1 MTHFLLLTSFL
12 LFTPISFGEIPRFLE
27 KESLLYKS
35 NFVEDEFG
43 KSILKKHG
51 EWKMENGCLIGTE
64 VESDGHDGSFRATVS
79 KKNSIIIEVEF
90 YFIDSL
96 EFSVA
101 MLGGGQG
108 EVAHLSRT
116 HMWHRV
122 KAGTRKG
129 IPRIHGYKKVDLN
142 LNEKQIMRIEVHQ
155 DKMLYSVNHS
165 HYLFVKDESLLADQ
179 KSLAICTDSGAV
191 KITSIKAWDATLS
204 KNHSP
209 DHFSTPTKYTLS
221 GHKFLLT
228 DTNEDHHLSF
238 DEFKATA
245 NPKIKQTDL
254 KKVFN
259 KKDINKDHKISI
271 SEWAA

>member
-1 MTHFLLLTSFL
+1 MTHFLLLVSFIL
-12 LFTPISFGEIPRFLE
+12 YTQISFGETPHFLE
-27 KESLLYKS
+27 KENLLFKS
-35 NFVEDEFG
+35 NFIESEFG

-79 KKNSIIIEVEF
+79 KKDSIIIEVEF

-122 KAGTRKG
+122 KAGTKKG
-129 IPRIHGYKKVDLN
+129 IPRVHGYKKVN
-142 LNEKQIMRIEVHQ
+142 LNPKEKQIMRIEVYQ
-155 DKMLYSVNHS
+155 DKMLYAVNNS

-179 KSLAICTDSGAV
+179 KSLSICTDHGAV
-191 KITSIKAWDATLS
+191 RITSIKAWDAILSTNYS
-204 KNHSP
+204 KNNFNTSI
-209 DHFSTPTKYTLS
+209 KYTLS
-221 GHKFLLT
+221 DHKFLLT

-254 KKVFN
+254 KKVFD
-259 KKDINKDHKISI
+259 KKDINKDHKIS
-271 SEWAA
+271 STEWGV